1 MFEVTDTVQEIAR
14 EIGSRIA
21 ALRLARRMTQA
32 ELALRSGVSKH
43 TVERIESGEGNPG
56 LCGFIRVCQVIGELK
71 GFNALL
77 PKVELSP
84 SEVFAGKSLPKR
96 ARKLS
101 TRAVKWGD
109 EE

>member
-14 EIGSRIA
+14 SIGSRVA

-32 ELALRSGVSKH
+32 ELAARCGVSKH

-56 LCGFIRVCQVIGELK
+56 LCGFIRVCQVVGELK
-71 GFNALL
+71 GFDSLL

-96 ARKLS
+96 ARKS
-101 TRAVKWGD
+101 SVSVIKWGD
-109 EE
+109 EK